1 MPSTPF
7 SADVKLLGNLLGTI
21 IREQHGE
28 TAYQTVETVRAN
40 SKARRQGDQKAAE
53 VLSNIVNDLTWNRSA
68 F

>member
-28 TAYQTVETVRAN
+28 AAYQTVETVRAN
-40 SKARRQGDQKAAE
+40 SKARRAKRGVVK
-53 VLSNIVNDLTWNRSA
+53 T
-68 F
+68 